1 VLTHGSRTT
10 GSEDVGNQRSTP
22 LSTLGADVPWH
33 EETPSAPARRKRVA
47 PKTKRRNRKK
57 GGWRTRK
64 GLTWAQVKEVY
75 EFAKLAR
82 QAGFPLNAF
91 VTIKAS
97 WRCSSDQDRE
107 ARYFAK
113 DSSPWAGP
121 GRGRAPRQNH
131 FVGTTAYEKERNG
144 VLHAHLLIHVE
155 DFAFAKQWVDGDIIQ
170 VKRAKPYHLDY
181 ITKQR
186 LPLRPDFEATCGH
199 RRQPSEK
206 IAGVRLSF
214 STDAKALI
222 AAQRSQ
228 QSARV
233 SRLPPRA
240 SLERHAASNS
250 AQLAMRSG
258 VPELARAGCSRPGPG
273 KLALPVE
280 SAPRRLIGTAVL
292 GKST

>member
-97 WRCSSDQDRE
+97 WRCSSDQDRK
-107 ARYFAK
+107 RDISRK
-113 DSSPWAGP
+113 I
-121 GRGRAPRQNH
+121 
-131 FVGTTAYEKERNG
+131 
-144 VLHAHLLIHVE
+144 AHLGQALAVVE
-155 DFAFAKQWVDGDIIQ
+155 
-170 VKRAKPYHLDY
+170 R
-181 ITKQR
+181 
-186 LPLRPDFEATCGH
+186 
-199 RRQPSEK
+199 
-206 IAGVRLSF
+206 
-214 STDAKALI
+214 
-222 AAQRSQ
+222 
-228 QSARV
+228 
-233 SRLPPRA
+233 
-240 SLERHAASNS
+240 
-250 AQLAMRSG
+250 
-258 VPELARAGCSRPGPG
+258 LARTI
-273 KLALPVE
+273 L
-280 SAPRRLIGTAVL
+280 SAPRRTRKNATAF
-292 GKST
+292 STPTFSFMSRISLSPSNGWMAISSK

>member
-1 VLTHGSRTT
+1 MQVLTHGSRTT

-22 LSTLGADVPWH
+22 LSTLGADVLHSIVVKGLWH
-33 EETPSAPARRKRVA
+33 GETPSAPARRKGAA

-82 QAGFPLNAF
+82 QAGLPLNAF
-91 VTIKAS
+91 TTIKAN
-97 WRCSSDQDRE
+97 WRCSTDQERKRDISKRI
-107 ARYFAK
+107 AHLGKAIK
-113 DSSPWAGP
+113 
-121 GRGRAPRQNH
+121 GRGRTPRQID
-131 FVGTTAYEKERNG
+131 FVGVTTYEKERHG
-144 VLHAHLLIHVE
+144 VLHAHLLVHVE
-155 DFAFAKQWVDGDIIQ
+155 NFAFAKQLADGDIID
-170 VKRAKPYHLDY
+170 VIRARPDHLAY
-181 ITKQR
+181 TTKQR
-186 LPLRPDFEATCGH
+186 LPFSPDVEATHWH

-258 VPELARAGCSRPGPG
+258 VPELARAG
-273 KLALPVE
+273 
-280 SAPRRLIGTAVL
+280 
-292 GKST
+292 